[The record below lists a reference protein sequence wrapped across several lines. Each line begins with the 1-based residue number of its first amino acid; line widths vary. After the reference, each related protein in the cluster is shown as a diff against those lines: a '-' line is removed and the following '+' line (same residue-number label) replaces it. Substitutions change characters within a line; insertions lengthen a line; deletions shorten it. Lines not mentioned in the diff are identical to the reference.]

1 MCGIFGIASTKSTRN
16 KLYQGLMKLEYRG
29 YDSSGISGTH
39 ISSKL
44 STIKAT
50 GPIKNLRTK
59 LTSLTRITTGIAHT
73 RWATHGE
80 AILKNTH
87 PHLSENISIVHN
99 GIIENYI
106 ELKSLLKKK
115 GYLFKSDTDSE
126 VISHLI
132 HMNYKKTKN
141 MESSIISTT
150 KMLNGSYAIG
160 CINTNYANTIFAAC
174 KGSPLIIGKGVNENF
189 IASDITPILSDTK
202 HYIPLDDDEFAKV
215 TPSKISIFNANKK
228 TISKKVKTSKI
239 NTEQASLTGHKHFM
253 HKEIY
258 EQKSIL
264 KEMISRYVG
273 TNKILPNIF
282 GPGTDKILENIDH
295 IHFVACGTSYHAS
308 LVAKDWIEE
317 YTTIT
322 CTAEVASEYKYKK
335 INVLPKT
342 LFVSI
347 SQSGETADTISSLKK
362 ALKLKYS
369 NTLAICNVAE
379 STLTRLSKLVFL
391 MNAGPEISVASTK
404 AFTSQLFTLLL
415 LTIVISRKFGNI
427 ESRMVKDIYKINE
440 VIDALYKLEAD
451 IKKISTKFKNKEHT
465 IFLGKGTSYP
475 IALEAALKLKEIS
488 YIHASAYHSGELKH
502 GPLALVDKKMP
513 VVCFLPD
520 NHLARLVLSNLAE
533 VEARKGQTFIFTNKK
548 IPKKNKKVE
557 IIKMPDCPDLIAPI
571 LYIIPAQLLS
581 YHVALKKKT
590 DVDKPRNLAKSVT
603 VE

>member
-1 MCGIFGIASTKSTRN
+1 MCGIFGIASTKSIKN
-16 KLYQGLMKLEYRG
+16 KLYQGLIKLEYRG
-29 YDSSGISGTH
+29 YDSSGISGSDV
-39 ISSKL
+39 SSKL
-44 STIKAT
+44 VTIKAI

-59 LTSLTRITTGIAHT
+59 LSALTKITTGIAHT

-80 AILKNTH
+80 PILKNTH
-87 PHLSENISIVHN
+87 PHLSGNISVVHN
-99 GIIENYI
+99 GIIENHI
-106 ELKSLLKKK
+106 ELRSLLKKNN
-115 GYLFKSDTDSE
+115 YTFKSDTDSE
-126 VISHLI
+126 AISHLI
-132 HMNYKKTKN
+132 HMNFKKSKN
-141 MESSIISTT
+141 METAVISTS
-150 KMLNGSYAIG
+150 KILKGSYAIG
-160 CINTNYANTIFAAC
+160 CMNTNYPNTIFAAC
-174 KGSPLIIGKGVNENF
+174 NGSPLIIGKGKGENF
-189 IASDITPILSDTK
+189 IASDITPILADTK
-202 HYIPLDDDEFAKV
+202 DFITLNDSEFAKI
-215 TPSKISIFNANKK
+215 TPTEISIFNSNKK
-228 TISKKVKTSKI
+228 KINKVTKTSKF
-239 NTEQASLTGHKHFM
+239 NSKQSSLSGHKHFM
-253 HKEIY
+253 QKEIY

-264 KEMISRYVG
+264 KEMTDHYVG
-273 TNKILPNIF
+273 TNKVLPNIF
-282 GPGTDKILENIDH
+282 GPGTDKMLEKIDH

-347 SQSGETADTISSLKK
+347 SQSGETADTISSVKK

-369 NTLAICNVAE
+369 STLAICNVAE
-379 STLTRLSKLVFL
+379 STITRLSKLVFL

-415 LTIVISRKFGNI
+415 LTVVVSRKFGNI
-427 ESRMVKDIYKINE
+427 ENNMVKDLRKINS
-440 VIDALYKLEAD
+440 VIDSIYQLETD
-451 IKKISTKFKNKEHT
+451 IKKIASKFKNKEHT
-465 IFLGKGTSYP
+465 LFLGKGSSYP

-520 NHLARLVLSNLAE
+520 NHLAKLVLSNLAE
-533 VEARKGQTFIFTNKK
+533 VEARQGQTFIFTNKK

-557 IIKMPDCPDLIAPI
+557 IIKMPDCPDLISPI

>member
-1 MCGIFGIASTKSTRN
+1 MCGIFGIASTKNIRN
-16 KLYQGLMKLEYRG
+16 KIYHGLTKLEYRG
-29 YDSSGISGTH
+29 YDSSGISGSD

-44 STIKAT
+44 TTIKAT

-80 AILKNTH
+80 PILKNTH

-115 GYLFKSDTDSE
+115 RYTFRSDTDSE

-132 HMNYKKTKN
+132 HVNYKKTKN
-141 MESSIISTT
+141 METSIILTS
-150 KMLNGSYAIG
+150 KMLKGSYAIG
-160 CINTNYANTIFAAC
+160 CINTNYPNTIFAAC

-189 IASDITPILSDTK
+189 IASDIRPILSDTK
-202 HYIPLDDDEFAKV
+202 QYITLDDDEFAKI
-215 TPSKISIFNANKK
+215 TSSKIHIFDTNKK
-228 TISKKVKTSKI
+228 TISKKVNISKI
-239 NTEQASLTGHKHFM
+239 NSKQASLAGHKHFM

-258 EQKSIL
+258 EQKPIL

-362 ALKLKYS
+362 ALKLKYA
-369 NTLAICNVAE
+369 NTLAVCNVAE

-415 LTIVISRKFGNI
+415 LTIVLSRRFGNI
-427 ESRMVKDIYKINE
+427 ESSMVKEIGKINE
-440 VIDALYKLEAD
+440 IIDILYKLEAD

-520 NHLARLVLSNLAE
+520 NHLAKLVLSNLAE
-533 VEARKGQTFIFTNKK
+533 VEARQGQTFIFTNKK
-548 IPKKNKKVE
+548 IAKKNKKVE

-581 YHVALKKKT
+581 YHVALKKRT

>member
-1 MCGIFGIASTKSTRN
+1 MCGIFGIASTKSIRN
-16 KLYQGLMKLEYRG
+16 KLYKGLIKLEYRG
-29 YDSSGISGTH
+29 YDSSGISGSDV
-39 ISSKL
+39 SSKL
-44 STIKAT
+44 TTIKAT

-80 AILKNTH
+80 PILKNTH
-87 PHLSENISIVHN
+87 PHLSDNISIVHN
-99 GIIENYI
+99 GIIENHV
-106 ELKSLLKKK
+106 ELRSLLKKK
-115 GYLFKSDTDSE
+115 QYTFRSDTDSE

-132 HMNYKKTKN
+132 NMNYKKTKN
-141 MESSIISTT
+141 METSIVLTS
-150 KMLNGSYAIG
+150 KMLKGSYAIG
-160 CINTNYANTIFAAC
+160 CINTDYPNTIFAAC
-174 KGSPLIIGKGVNENF
+174 KGSPLIIGKGINENF

-202 HYIPLDDDEFAKV
+202 HYITLDDDEFAKI
-215 TPSKISIFNANKK
+215 TPSKTLIFNANKR
-228 TISKKVKTSKI
+228 TISKRVKISKT
-239 NTEQASLTGHKHFM
+239 NSKQSSLSGHKHFM

-264 KEMISRYVG
+264 KEMKNRYIG
-273 TNKILPNIF
+273 SKKLLPNIF

-415 LTIVISRKFGNI
+415 LTIVLSRNFGSI
-427 ESRMVKDIYKINE
+427 ESRMVRDISKINE
-440 VIDALYKLEAD
+440 IIDSLYRLEAD

-520 NHLARLVLSNLAE
+520 NHLAKLVLSNLAE
-533 VEARKGQTFIFTNKK
+533 VEARQGQTFIFTNKK
-548 IPKKNKKVE
+548 IAKKNKKVE
-557 IIKMPDCPDLIAPI
+557 IIKMPDCSDLIAPI

>member
-1 MCGIFGIASTKSTRN
+1 MCGIFGIASTKSIRN
-16 KLYQGLMKLEYRG
+16 KLYKGLIKLEYRG
-29 YDSSGISGTH
+29 YDSSGISGSDV
-39 ISSKL
+39 SSKL
-44 STIKAT
+44 TTIKAT
-50 GPIKNLRTK
+50 GPIKNLRSK

-115 GYLFKSDTDSE
+115 GYSFKSDTDSE

-132 HMNYKKTKN
+132 NMNYKKTKN
-141 MESSIISTT
+141 MESSIILTT
-150 KMLNGSYAIG
+150 KILKGSYAIG
-160 CINTNYANTIFAAC
+160 CINTNYPNIIFAAC

-189 IASDITPILSDTK
+189 IASDIMPILSDTR
-202 HYIPLDDDEFAKV
+202 HYITLDDNEFAKL

-228 TISKKVKTSKI
+228 IISKKAKTSKI
-239 NTEQASLTGHKHFM
+239 NTEQSSLSGHKHFM
-253 HKEIY
+253 HKEIF
-258 EQKSIL
+258 EQKAIL
-264 KEMISRYVG
+264 KEMTNRYIG

-427 ESRMVKDIYKINE
+427 ESRMVKDIGKINE
-440 VIDALYKLEAD
+440 IIDSLYKLETD

-533 VEARKGQTFIFTNKK
+533 VEARQGQTFIFTNKK
-548 IPKKNKKVE
+548 IAKKNRKVE

-590 DVDKPRNLAKSVT
+590 NVDKPRNLAKSVT

>member
-264 KEMISRYVG
+264 KEMTSRYVG

-427 ESRMVKDIYKINE
+427 ESRMVKDIGKINE
-440 VIDALYKLEAD
+440 IIDSLYKLETD

-533 VEARKGQTFIFTNKK
+533 VEARQGQTFIFTNKK
-548 IPKKNKKVE
+548 IAKKNKKVE
-557 IIKMPDCPDLIAPI
+557 IIRMPDCPDLIAPI

-581 YHVALKKKT
+581 YHVALRKKT

>member
-1 MCGIFGIASTKSTRN
+1 MCGIFGIASTKSIRN

-29 YDSSGISGTH
+29 YDSSGISGSD

-44 STIKAT
+44 TTIKAT

-59 LTSLTRITTGIAHT
+59 LPSLTRITTGIAHT

-115 GYLFKSDTDSE
+115 GYSFKSDTDSE

-150 KMLNGSYAIG
+150 KILKGSYAIG
-160 CINTNYANTIFAAC
+160 CMNTNYANTIFAAC

-189 IASDITPILSDTK
+189 IASDIAPILSDTK
-202 HYIPLDDDEFAKV
+202 HYIPLDDNEFAKI

-264 KEMISRYVG
+264 KEMTSRYVG

-415 LTIVISRKFGNI
+415 FTIVISRKFGNI

-440 VIDALYKLEAD
+440 IIDSLYKLETD

-533 VEARKGQTFIFTNKK
+533 VEARQGQTFIFTNKK
-548 IPKKNKKVE
+548 IAKKNKKVE
-557 IIKMPDCPDLIAPI
+557 IIRMPDCPDLIAPI

>member
-1 MCGIFGIASTKSTRN
+1 MCGIFGIASTKSIRN
-16 KLYQGLMKLEYRG
+16 KLYQGLIKLEYRG
-29 YDSSGISGTH
+29 YDSSGISGSDV
-39 ISSKL
+39 SSKL
-44 STIKAT
+44 TTIKAT
-50 GPIKNLRTK
+50 GPIKNLRSK

-115 GYLFKSDTDSE
+115 GYSFKSDTDSE

-132 HMNYKKTKN
+132 NMNYKKTKN
-141 MESSIISTT
+141 MESSIILTT
-150 KMLNGSYAIG
+150 KMLKGSYAIG
-160 CINTNYANTIFAAC
+160 CINTNYPNIIFAAC

-189 IASDITPILSDTK
+189 IASDIMPILSDTR
-202 HYIPLDDDEFAKV
+202 HYITLDDNEFAKL

-228 TISKKVKTSKI
+228 IISKKAKTSKI
-239 NTEQASLTGHKHFM
+239 NTEQSSLSGHKHFM
-253 HKEIY
+253 HKEIF
-258 EQKSIL
+258 EQKAIL
-264 KEMISRYVG
+264 KEMTNRYIG

-347 SQSGETADTISSLKK
+347 SQSCETADTISSLKK

-427 ESRMVKDIYKINE
+427 ESRMVKDIGKINE
-440 VIDALYKLEAD
+440 IIDSLYKLETD

-533 VEARKGQTFIFTNKK
+533 VEARQGQTFIFTNKK
-548 IPKKNKKVE
+548 IAKKNRKVE

-590 DVDKPRNLAKSVT
+590 NVDKPRNLAKSVT

>member
-1 MCGIFGIASTKSTRN
+1 MCGIFGIASTKSIRN
-16 KLYQGLMKLEYRG
+16 KLYKGLIKLEYRG
-29 YDSSGISGTH
+29 YDSSGISGSDV
-39 ISSKL
+39 SSKL
-44 STIKAT
+44 TTIKAT

-80 AILKNTH
+80 PILKNTH
-87 PHLSENISIVHN
+87 PHLSDNISIVHN
-99 GIIENYI
+99 GIIENHV
-106 ELKSLLKKK
+106 ELRSLLKKK
-115 GYLFKSDTDSE
+115 QYTFRSDTDSE

-132 HMNYKKTKN
+132 NMNYKKTKN
-141 MESSIISTT
+141 METSIVLTS
-150 KMLNGSYAIG
+150 KMLKGSYAIG
-160 CINTNYANTIFAAC
+160 CINTDYPNTIFAAC
-174 KGSPLIIGKGVNENF
+174 KGSPLIIGKGINENF

-202 HYIPLDDDEFAKV
+202 HYITLDDDEFAKI
-215 TPSKISIFNANKK
+215 TPSKTLIFNANKR
-228 TISKKVKTSKI
+228 TISKRVKISKT
-239 NTEQASLTGHKHFM
+239 NSKQSSLSGHKHFM

-264 KEMISRYVG
+264 KEMKNRYIG
-273 TNKILPNIF
+273 SKKLLPNIF

-415 LTIVISRKFGNI
+415 LTIVVSRKFGSI
-427 ESRMVKDIYKINE
+427 ESRMVRDISKINE
-440 VIDALYKLEAD
+440 IIDSLYKLEAD

-520 NHLARLVLSNLAE
+520 NHLAKLVLSNLAE
-533 VEARKGQTFIFTNKK
+533 VEARQGQTFIFTNKK
-548 IPKKNKKVE
+548 IAKKNKKVE

>member
-202 HYIPLDDDEFAKV
+202 HYIPLDDNEFAKI

-264 KEMISRYVG
+264 KEMTSRYVG

-427 ESRMVKDIYKINE
+427 ESRMVKDIGKINE
-440 VIDALYKLEAD
+440 IIDSLYKLETD

-533 VEARKGQTFIFTNKK
+533 VEARQGQTFIFTNKK
-548 IPKKNKKVE
+548 IAKKNKKVE
-557 IIKMPDCPDLIAPI
+557 IIRMPDCPDLIAPI

>member
-1 MCGIFGIASTKSTRN
+1 MCGIFGIASTKSIRN
-16 KLYQGLMKLEYRG
+16 KLYQGLIKLEYRG
-29 YDSSGISGTH
+29 YDSSGISGSDV
-39 ISSKL
+39 SSKL
-44 STIKAT
+44 TTIKAT

-80 AILKNTH
+80 PILKNTH
-87 PHLSENISIVHN
+87 PHLSDNISIVHN
-99 GIIENYI
+99 GIIENHV
-106 ELKSLLKKK
+106 ELRSLLKKK
-115 GYLFKSDTDSE
+115 QYTFRSDTDSE

-132 HMNYKKTKN
+132 NMNYKKTKN
-141 MESSIISTT
+141 METSIVLTS
-150 KMLNGSYAIG
+150 KMLKGSYAIG
-160 CINTNYANTIFAAC
+160 CINTDYPNTIFAAC
-174 KGSPLIIGKGVNENF
+174 KGSPLIIGKGINENF

-202 HYIPLDDDEFAKV
+202 HYITLDDDEFAKI
-215 TPSKISIFNANKK
+215 TPSKTLIFNANKR
-228 TISKKVKTSKI
+228 TISKRVKISKT
-239 NTEQASLTGHKHFM
+239 NSKQSSLSGHKHFM

-264 KEMISRYVG
+264 KEMKNRYIG
-273 TNKILPNIF
+273 SKKLLPNIF

-415 LTIVISRKFGNI
+415 LTIVLSRNFGSI
-427 ESRMVKDIYKINE
+427 ESRMVRDISKINE
-440 VIDALYKLEAD
+440 IIDSLYRLEAD

-520 NHLARLVLSNLAE
+520 NHLAKLVLSNLAE
-533 VEARKGQTFIFTNKK
+533 VEARQGQTFIFTNKK
-548 IPKKNKKVE
+548 IAKKNKKVE

>member
-1 MCGIFGIASTKSTRN
+1 MCGIFGIASTKSIRN
-16 KLYQGLMKLEYRG
+16 KLYQGLLKLEYRG
-29 YDSSGISGTH
+29 YDSSGISG
-39 ISSKL
+39 SDVLSKL
-44 STIKAT
+44 TTIKAT
-50 GPIKNLRTK
+50 GPIKNLRSK

-115 GYLFKSDTDSE
+115 GYSFKSDTDSE

-132 HMNYKKTKN
+132 NMNYKKTKN
-141 MESSIISTT
+141 MESSIILTT
-150 KMLNGSYAIG
+150 KMLKGSYAIG
-160 CINTNYANTIFAAC
+160 CINTNYPNIIFAAC

-189 IASDITPILSDTK
+189 IASDIMPILSDTR
-202 HYIPLDDDEFAKV
+202 HYITLDDNEFAKL

-228 TISKKVKTSKI
+228 IISKKAKTSKI
-239 NTEQASLTGHKHFM
+239 NTEQSSLSGHKHFM
-253 HKEIY
+253 HKEIF
-258 EQKSIL
+258 EQKAIL
-264 KEMISRYVG
+264 KEMTNRYIG

-427 ESRMVKDIYKINE
+427 ESRMVKDIGKINE
-440 VIDALYKLEAD
+440 IIDSLYKLETD

-533 VEARKGQTFIFTNKK
+533 VEARQGQTFIFTNKK
-548 IPKKNKKVE
+548 IAKKNRKVE

-590 DVDKPRNLAKSVT
+590 NVDKPRNLAKSVT

>member
-1 MCGIFGIASTKSTRN
+1 MCGIFGIASTKSIRN
-16 KLYQGLMKLEYRG
+16 KLYQGLIKLEYRG
-29 YDSSGISGTH
+29 YDSSGISGSDV
-39 ISSKL
+39 SSKL
-44 STIKAT
+44 TTIKAT
-50 GPIKNLRTK
+50 GPIKNLRSK

-115 GYLFKSDTDSE
+115 GYSFKSDTDSE

-132 HMNYKKTKN
+132 NMNYKKTKN
-141 MESSIISTT
+141 MESSIILTT
-150 KMLNGSYAIG
+150 KMLKGSYAIG
-160 CINTNYANTIFAAC
+160 CINTNYPNIIFAAC

-189 IASDITPILSDTK
+189 IASDIMPILSDTR
-202 HYIPLDDDEFAKV
+202 HYITLDDNEFAKL

-228 TISKKVKTSKI
+228 IISKKAKTSKI
-239 NTEQASLTGHKHFM
+239 NTEQSSLSGHKHFM
-253 HKEIY
+253 HKEIF
-258 EQKSIL
+258 EQKAIL
-264 KEMISRYVG
+264 KEMTNRYIG

-427 ESRMVKDIYKINE
+427 ESRMVKDIGKINE
-440 VIDALYKLEAD
+440 IIDSLYKLETG

-533 VEARKGQTFIFTNKK
+533 VEARQGQTFIFTNKK
-548 IPKKNKKVE
+548 IAKKNRKVE

>member
-29 YDSSGISGTH
+29 YDSSGISGSD

-115 GYLFKSDTDSE
+115 GYSFKSDTDSE

-141 MESSIISTT
+141 MESSIISST
-150 KMLNGSYAIG
+150 KILKGSYAIG

-202 HYIPLDDDEFAKV
+202 HYIPLDDNEFAKI
-215 TPSKISIFNANKK
+215 TPSKISIFNANRKI
-228 TISKKVKTSKI
+228 ISKKVKTSKM
-239 NTEQASLTGHKHFM
+239 NSEQSSLSGHKHFM

-258 EQKSIL
+258 EQKPIL
-264 KEMISRYVG
+264 KEMTSRYVG

-427 ESRMVKDIYKINE
+427 ENRMVKDVYKISE
-440 VIDALYKLEAD
+440 IIDSLYKLETD

-533 VEARKGQTFIFTNKK
+533 VEARQGQTFIFTNKK

-581 YHVALKKKT
+581 YHVALRKKT

>member
-29 YDSSGISGTH
+29 YDSSGISGSD

-44 STIKAT
+44 TTIKAT

-115 GYLFKSDTDSE
+115 GYSFKSDTDSE

-150 KMLNGSYAIG
+150 KMLKGSYAIG

-202 HYIPLDDDEFAKV
+202 HYIPLDDNEFAKI

-228 TISKKVKTSKI
+228 IISKKVKTSKM
-239 NTEQASLTGHKHFM
+239 NSEQSSLSGHKHFM

-264 KEMISRYVG
+264 KEMTSRYVG

-427 ESRMVKDIYKINE
+427 ESRMVKDIYKISE
-440 VIDALYKLEAD
+440 IIDSLYKLETD

-533 VEARKGQTFIFTNKK
+533 VEARQGQTFIFTNKK

-581 YHVALKKKT
+581 YHVALRKKT

>member
-1 MCGIFGIASTKSTRN
+1 MCGIFGIASTKSIRN
-16 KLYQGLMKLEYRG
+16 KLYQGLIKLEYRG
-29 YDSSGISGTH
+29 YDSSGISGSDV
-39 ISSKL
+39 SSKL
-44 STIKAT
+44 TTIKAT
-50 GPIKNLRTK
+50 GPIKNLRSK

-115 GYLFKSDTDSE
+115 GYSFKSDTDSE

-132 HMNYKKTKN
+132 NMNYKKTKN
-141 MESSIISTT
+141 MESSIILTT
-150 KMLNGSYAIG
+150 KMLKGSYAIG
-160 CINTNYANTIFAAC
+160 CINTNYPNIIFAAC

-189 IASDITPILSDTK
+189 IASDIMPILSDTR
-202 HYIPLDDDEFAKV
+202 HYITLDDNEFAKL

-228 TISKKVKTSKI
+228 IISKKAKTSKI
-239 NTEQASLTGHKHFM
+239 NTEQSSLSGHKHFM
-253 HKEIY
+253 HKEIF
-258 EQKSIL
+258 EQKAIL
-264 KEMISRYVG
+264 KEMTNRYIG

-308 LVAKDWIEE
+308 LVAKDWVEE

-427 ESRMVKDIYKINE
+427 ESRMVKDIGKINE
-440 VIDALYKLEAD
+440 IIDSLYKLETD

-533 VEARKGQTFIFTNKK
+533 VEARQGQTFIFTNKK
-548 IPKKNKKVE
+548 IAKKNRKVE

-590 DVDKPRNLAKSVT
+590 NVDKPRNLAKSVT

>member
-264 KEMISRYVG
+264 KEMTSRYVG

-335 INVLPKT
+335 TNVLPKT

-369 NTLAICNVAE
+369 NT
-379 STLTRLSKLVFL
+379 
-391 MNAGPEISVASTK
+391 
-404 AFTSQLFTLLL
+404 
-415 LTIVISRKFGNI
+415 
-427 ESRMVKDIYKINE
+427 
-440 VIDALYKLEAD
+440 
-451 IKKISTKFKNKEHT
+451 
-465 IFLGKGTSYP
+465 
-475 IALEAALKLKEIS
+475 
-488 YIHASAYHSGELKH
+488 
-502 GPLALVDKKMP
+502 
-513 VVCFLPD
+513 
-520 NHLARLVLSNLAE
+520 
-533 VEARKGQTFIFTNKK
+533 
-548 IPKKNKKVE
+548 
-557 IIKMPDCPDLIAPI
+557 
-571 LYIIPAQLLS
+571 
-581 YHVALKKKT
+581 
-590 DVDKPRNLAKSVT
+590 
-603 VE
+603 

>member
-1 MCGIFGIASTKSTRN
+1 MCGIFGIASTKSIKN
-16 KLYQGLMKLEYRG
+16 KLYQGLIKLEYRG
-29 YDSSGISGTH
+29 YDSSGISGSDD
-39 ISSKL
+39 SSKL
-44 STIKAT
+44 TTIKAT

-59 LTSLTRITTGIAHT
+59 LKTLTKITTGIAHT

-80 AILKNTH
+80 PILKNTH
-87 PHLSENISIVHN
+87 PHLSENISVVHN
-99 GIIENYI
+99 GIIENHI
-106 ELKSLLKKK
+106 ELRSLLKKK
-115 GYLFKSDTDSE
+115 NYTFKSDTDSE
-126 VISHLI
+126 AISHLI
-132 HMNYKKTKN
+132 HMNFKKSKN
-141 MESSIISTT
+141 METAVISTS
-150 KMLNGSYAIG
+150 KMLKGSYAIG
-160 CINTNYANTIFAAC
+160 CMNTNYPNTIFAAC
-174 KGSPLIIGKGVNENF
+174 NGSPLIIGKGKGENF
-189 IASDITPILSDTK
+189 IASDITPILADTK
-202 HYIPLDDDEFAKV
+202 DFITLNDSEFAKI
-215 TPSKISIFNANKK
+215 TPTEISVFKSNKK
-228 TISKKVKTSKI
+228 KINKVTKTSKF
-239 NTEQASLTGHKHFM
+239 NSEQSSLSGHKHFM

-264 KEMISRYVG
+264 KEMTDHYVG

-282 GPGTDKILENIDH
+282 GPGTDKMLENIDH

-347 SQSGETADTISSLKK
+347 SQSGETADTISSVKK

-379 STLTRLSKLVFL
+379 STITRLSKLVFL

-415 LTIVISRKFGNI
+415 LTVVISRKFGNI
-427 ESRMVKDIYKINE
+427 ENNMVKDLRKINS
-440 VIDALYKLEAD
+440 VIDSIYLLEAD
-451 IKKISTKFKNKEHT
+451 IKKIASKFKNKEHT
-465 IFLGKGTSYP
+465 LFLGKGSSYP

-520 NHLARLVLSNLAE
+520 NHLAKLVLSNLAE
-533 VEARKGQTFIFTNKK
+533 VEARQGQTFIFTNKK

>member
-264 KEMISRYVG
+264 KEMTSRYVG

-335 INVLPKT
+335 TNVLPKT

-427 ESRMVKDIYKINE
+427 ESRMVKDIYKISE
-440 VIDALYKLEAD
+440 IIDSLYKLETD

-533 VEARKGQTFIFTNKK
+533 VEARQGQTFIFTNKK

-581 YHVALKKKT
+581 YHVALRKKT

>member
-1 MCGIFGIASTKSTRN
+1 MCGIFGIASNKSIRN

-29 YDSSGISGTH
+29 YDSSGISGYD

-50 GPIKNLRTK
+50 GPIKNLKTK
-59 LTSLTRITTGIAHT
+59 LTSLIRITTGIAHT

-115 GYLFKSDTDSE
+115 GYSFKSDTDSE

-141 MESSIISTT
+141 MESSIISST
-150 KMLNGSYAIG
+150 KMLKGSYAIG
-160 CINTNYANTIFAAC
+160 CINTDYAETIFAAC

-189 IASDITPILSDTK
+189 IASDIMSMISDTK
-202 HYIPLDDDEFAKV
+202 HYITLDDDEFAKI
-215 TPSKISIFNANKK
+215 TPSKISIFNTNKK
-228 TISKKVKTSKI
+228 TISKKVKTSNI
-239 NTEQASLTGHKHFM
+239 NTQQTSLSGHKHFM

-264 KEMISRYVG
+264 KEMTSRYVG
-273 TNKILPNIF
+273 TKKILPNIF

-317 YTTIT
+317 YTTLT

-427 ESRMVKDIYKINE
+427 ESRMVKDISKINE
-440 VIDALYKLEAD
+440 IIDSLYKLETD

-533 VEARKGQTFIFTNKK
+533 VEARQGQTFIFTNKK
-548 IPKKNKKVE
+548 IAKKNKKVE
-557 IIKMPDCPDLIAPI
+557 IIKMPDCPDLIVPI

>member
-16 KLYQGLMKLEYRG
+16 KLYQGLIKLEYRG
-29 YDSSGISGTH
+29 YDSSGISGSD

-44 STIKAT
+44 TTIKAT
-50 GPIKNLRTK
+50 GPIKNHKTK
-59 LTSLTRITTGIAHT
+59 LRLLTRITTGIAHK

-115 GYLFKSDTDSE
+115 GYSFKSDTDSE

-132 HMNYKKTKN
+132 NMNYKKTKN
-141 MESSIISTT
+141 MESSIILTT
-150 KMLNGSYAIG
+150 KMLKGSYAIG
-160 CINTNYANTIFAAC
+160 CINTNYPNIIFAAC

-189 IASDITPILSDTK
+189 IASDIMPILSDTR
-202 HYIPLDDDEFAKV
+202 HYITLDDNEFAKL

-228 TISKKVKTSKI
+228 IISKKAKTSKI
-239 NTEQASLTGHKHFM
+239 NTEQSSLSGHKHFM
-253 HKEIY
+253 HKEIF
-258 EQKSIL
+258 EQKAIL
-264 KEMISRYVG
+264 KEMTNRYIG

-427 ESRMVKDIYKINE
+427 ESRMVKDIGKINE
-440 VIDALYKLEAD
+440 IIDSLYKLETD

-533 VEARKGQTFIFTNKK
+533 VEARQGQTFIFTNKK
-548 IPKKNKKVE
+548 IAKKNRKVE

-590 DVDKPRNLAKSVT
+590 NVDKPRNLAKSVT

>member
-264 KEMISRYVG
+264 KEMTSRYVG

-427 ESRMVKDIYKINE
+427 ESRMVKDIGKINE
-440 VIDALYKLEAD
+440 IIDSLYKLETD

-533 VEARKGQTFIFTNKK
+533 VEARQGQTFIFTNKK
-548 IPKKNKKVE
+548 IPKKNNKVE

-581 YHVALKKKT
+581 YHVALRKKT

>member
-1 MCGIFGIASTKSTRN
+1 MCGIFGIASKKSIRS
-16 KLYQGLMKLEYRG
+16 KLYQGLIKLEYRG
-29 YDSSGISGTH
+29 YDSSGISGSDV
-39 ISSKL
+39 SSKL
-44 STIKAT
+44 TTIKAT
-50 GPIKNLRTK
+50 GPIKNLKTK

-80 AILKNTH
+80 PILKNTH

-99 GIIENYI
+99 GIIENYM

-115 GYLFKSDTDSE
+115 RYSFKSDTDSE

-150 KMLNGSYAIG
+150 KILKGSYAIG
-160 CINTNYANTIFAAC
+160 CMNTNYPNTIFAAC
-174 KGSPLIIGKGVNENF
+174 KGSPLIIGKGINENF
-189 IASDITPILSDTK
+189 IASDITPILSDTQ
-202 HYIPLDDDEFAKV
+202 HYITLDDDEFAKI
-215 TPSKISIFNANKK
+215 TPTKTSIYNANKK
-228 TISKKVKTSKI
+228 IISKKVNISKI
-239 NTEQASLTGHKHFM
+239 KSKHSSLSGHKHFM

-264 KEMISRYVG
+264 KEMTNRYVG

-282 GPGTDKILENIDH
+282 GPATDKILENVDH

-335 INVLPKT
+335 INVLPRT

-362 ALKLKYS
+362 ALKLSYS

-415 LTIVISRKFGNI
+415 LTIVVSRKFGNI
-427 ESRMVKDIYKINE
+427 ESRMVKDIGKINE
-440 VIDALYKLEAD
+440 IIDSLYKLEAD

-520 NHLARLVLSNLAE
+520 NHLAKLVLSNLAE
-533 VEARKGQTFIFTNKK
+533 VEARQGQTFIFTNKK
-548 IPKKNKKVE
+548 IAKTNKKVE